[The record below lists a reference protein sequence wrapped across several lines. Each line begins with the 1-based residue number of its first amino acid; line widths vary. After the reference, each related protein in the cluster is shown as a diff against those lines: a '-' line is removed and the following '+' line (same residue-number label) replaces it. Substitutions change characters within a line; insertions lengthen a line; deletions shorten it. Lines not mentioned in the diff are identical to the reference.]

1 MKRSLAIRSSLVIA
15 YLLVACFSLWNINLI
30 AAFSWSPEGNSM
42 QWWFDLSE
50 WFCYLLA
57 LSVIGLF
64 WKPRWASLCGLL
76 CLLGLALWWMEIPS
90 YLFTTLFKYGLVDL
104 THIFYLICVLAYT
117 YSIVVSLLV
126 FIKSFLKK
134 PLLLPTSGSEIRYIS
149 LLIAYLLSAGFFGY
163 WATDTLD
170 HASMHELPLPGK
182 WWYHIIQL
190 ASLLLIANILFFI
203 PKGKKIWLIVGF
215 GCLLILL
222 PQCID
227 YLKLLYQLSENG
239 MTGMSITFALPLIV
253 YLIGIVLTVVS
264 YFRVFK
270 WNEDSNLQATSEN
283 QVS

>member
-15 YLLVACFSLWNINLI
+15 YLLVACFSLWIVKLT
-30 AAFSWSPEGNSM
+30 AAFSWRPGGSSM
-42 QWWFDLSE
+42 QTWFNVSE
-50 WFCYLLA
+50 WLCYLLA

-64 WKPRWASLCGLL
+64 WKPRWASLVAFL
-76 CLLGLALWWMEIPS
+76 CLIGLAEWLIDMPTYFFS
-90 YLFTTLFKYGLVDL
+90 ALYNYGLFEWAYL
-104 THIFYLICVLAYT
+104 FYLICFLAYV
-117 YSIVVSLLV
+117 YCLVMSLMV

-134 PLLLPTSGSEIRYIS
+134 LLLLSTSVSEIRYIA

-170 HASMHELPLPGK
+170 HASMHNLPLPGK
-182 WWYHIIQL
+182 WLYHVVQL

-203 PKGKKIWLIVGF
+203 PKGKKTWLIVGF
-215 GCLLILL
+215 GCLLFLL

-227 YLKLLYQLSENG
+227 YLELLYQISEMR

-253 YLIGIVLTVVS
+253 YVIGLVLTVAS
-264 YFRVFK
+264 YFRVFR
-270 WNEDSNLQATSEN
+270 WNENADLQATSEN